1 MFQINPK
8 IPNFQPHSPNTHISS
23 SFLHLYC
30 LTTHFVLSPRINLSV
45 SLFLHLCLCFSL
57 CICFALFFL
66 SFFSLCTS
74 LQSMS
79 SCSYAQGWE
88 RGSAMWLRHAHCPQ
102 CLKIP
107 SCPESSVLQPLC
119 SPNTLPQHPLIT
131 PLLIFSHKPHR
142 VSFQVPTGIFKPPTP
157 TISVILLPMVLLGVL
172 SKMFLSPAGSL
183 AVPRDS
189 SRGHYQLSWW
199 QPPACTL
206 CLWEQCRIV
215 WNQ

>member
-8 IPNFQPHSPNTHISS
+8 IPNFQPHSPNTH
-23 SFLHLYC
+23 
-30 LTTHFVLSPRINLSV
+30 TV
-45 SLFLHLCLCFSL
+45 SLFFSSISVALLHILCSSQGSISPCLCFSISVYVFL
-57 CICFALFFL
+57 YVFVSLSFFL
-66 SFFSLCTS
+66 SLHFFMEHVFLF
-74 LQSMS
+74 LWPGMRKGLGQVIV
-79 SCSYAQGWE
+79 SCS
-88 RGSAMWLRHAHCPQ
+88 LPQ

-107 SCPESSVLQPLC
+107 SSPESSVLQSLC

-131 PLLIFSHKPHR
+131 PLLILSHNPHR
-142 VSFQVPTGIFKPPTP
+142 VSFQAPKGIFNPTTS
-157 TISVILLPMVLLGVL
+157 TISVILFPMVLLGIL
-172 SKMFLSPAGSL
+172 SKMFLSPVGSL

-215 WNQ
+215 